1 MDLLAST
8 ITIASAITIM
18 GIIISVLN
26 YNLNKK
32 KTTDEDEQ
40 RAKENEARLVAIEKD
55 IQYIR
60 MSVDG
65 INTKLDAHEQRLINL
80 EKKV

>member
-1 MDLLAST
+1 MDLLSST

-40 RAKENEARLVAIEKD
+40 RAKENEARLVTIEKD

>member
-1 MDLLAST
+1 MDLLSST

-32 KTTDEDEQ
+32 KTTDEDEE

-80 EKKV
+80 EKKI

>member
-1 MDLLAST
+1 MDLLSST

-32 KTTDEDEQ
+32 KTTDEDEE

-65 INTKLDAHEQRLINL
+65 INAKLDAHEQRLINL

>member
-1 MDLLAST
+1 MDLMAST
-8 ITIASAITIM
+8 LTIASVITIM

-32 KTTDEDEQ
+32 KSTTEEEE
-40 RAKENEARLVAIEKD
+40 REKANEARLVAIEKD

-80 EKKV
+80 EKK

>member
-1 MDLLAST
+1 MDLLSST

-32 KTTDEDEQ
+32 KTTDDDEE

-80 EKKV
+80 EKKI

>member
-1 MDLLAST
+1 MDLMGST
-8 ITIASAITIM
+8 LTIASVITIM

-32 KTTDEDEQ
+32 KSTNEEEE
-40 RAKENEARLVAIEKD
+40 REKANEARLVAIEKD

-65 INTKLDAHEQRLINL
+65 INSKLDAHEQRLINL
-80 EKKV
+80 EKK

>member
-8 ITIASAITIM
+8 ITIASAITII
-18 GIIISVLN
+18 GIVVSVLN

-40 RAKENEARLVAIEKD
+40 RAKGNEARLVAIEKD

>member
-1 MDLLAST
+1 MDLMAST
-8 ITIASAITIM
+8 LTIASVITIM

-32 KTTDEDEQ
+32 KSTTEEEE
-40 RAKENEARLVAIEKD
+40 REKANEARLVAIEKD

-65 INTKLDAHEQRLINL
+65 INTKLDAHEQR
-80 EKKV
+80 